1 MKIKKDAKHVL
12 LGDMLELG
20 ESSVNHHKSIAKI
33 INKLDIDKVH
43 VFGKDIKKTYEVLK
57 KNKQGV
63 VIKNLSRI
71 NDLILK
77 TMNTNDYLMIKGS
90 NSTGLFKQSQLLKS
104 NRFYAA

>member
-1 MKIKKDAKHVL
+1 MKIKKDTKHVL

-63 VIKNLSRI
+63 VIKNLSKI

-77 TMNTNDYLMIKGS
+77 TMKIFLVMFYNLNYLLAHQLKL
-90 NSTGLFKQSQLLKS
+90 NSSQKSKLLQ
-104 NRFYAA
+104 